1 MAPSLDGVTR
11 VHLIGIGGAGMSA
24 LARLMLAQGV
34 PVSGSDAKE
43 SRRLSALR
51 ALGAQVH
58 VGHGIECLDGDPPAS
73 VVVASTAIP
82 PTNPEVVEARRRGLP
97 VWTRAEALNAV
108 MAGRQP
114 IAIAGTHGKTT
125 TTSMV
130 TVALQA
136 CGEDPSFAIGSE
148 LQSSGTNA
156 HWGTG
161 PHFVVEADES
171 DGSFLAITP
180 RVAVVTNVEAD
191 HLDHWADL
199 ASIEDAFVRFC
210 AATKETDGVAV
221 LCVDDPGARRVAER
235 ARAEGVR
242 VVTYGQSADADVRI
256 VDPVASDRGW
266 SFSVMDHGMR
276 RGTVTLQVPGMHN
289 ALNAAAA
296 WAVVSVLGAPVAE
309 AAEGLEAF
317 TGTQRRFELRGQVD
331 GIRVYDDYA
340 HHPTEVEVTLRAAR
354 EVAGAGRV
362 VVAFQSHRYTRTSIF
377 ALDFGRALGL
387 ADEVVVLEVYSAGEQ
402 PIPGA
407 SGAVI
412 AAAVPLPADR
422 VHFEPSWAQV
432 PRVVVERARPGD
444 VVLTMGAG
452 DVGLLAPQIVEML
465 RERA

>member
-354 EVAGAGRV
+354 EVAGEGRV